1 MSHAD
6 DMMISIRGDIP
17 KSIPYAPRFDIW
29 FNAHQYRGTLPEIY
43 ADCSDPLDVS
53 RRIGVAG
60 HMVVPDYVRPEEPED
75 MYDRGIGIY
84 HLTQV
89 PYRAVMKGI
98 DRTVSEHDGT
108 TDVCYR
114 TPKGTVTVSYSFT
127 EDMRR
132 SGSTISWVN
141 RHAIQSPD
149 DYEPLSYI
157 FDHLDVEPSY
167 SGLESMIRKT
177 GGDALIVANGSM
189 PASPMQYIMRDLMG
203 MTELF
208 MAMADEPV
216 RLGKLADAI
225 GGYFERL
232 MPVAAACPAE
242 VILLGANTDATI
254 TYPPFYEEHILP
266 WLSRFTGMAHDRG
279 KYVAIHADGE
289 NKGLFELY
297 RQSGI
302 DILEA
307 VAPSPM
313 TTNSIREILSLSEGM
328 TVWGGIPSVILMPDW
343 QEDDFR
349 AYMED
354 VLDAVRGRSRFIL
367 GVSDT
372 TPPDAVFERL
382 LTIRDMC
389 RNA

>member
-6 DMMISIRGDIP
+6 DMMTSVRGDIP

-43 ADCSDPLDVS
+43 ADCSNPLDVS

-60 HMVVPDYVRPEEPED
+60 HMVVPDYVRPAEPED

-84 HLTQV
+84 HLAQV
-89 PYRAVMKGI
+89 PYRVVMKGI

-149 DYEPLSYI
+149 DYRPLSYI

-203 MTELF
+203 MTEFF
-208 MAMADEPV
+208 MAMADEPG

-232 MPVAAACPAE
+232 MPVAADCPAE
-242 VILLGANTDATI
+242 VILFGANTDATI

-307 VAPSPM
+307 VAPLANDHEQYPRDIVAQRRHDCLGWHPKRD
-313 TTNSIREILSLSEGM
+313 THARLAGRRLSGIYGGCDRCRQRP
-328 TVWGGIPSVILMPDW
+328 VAVYPGGIGHHTARCG
-343 QEDDFR
+343 FR
-349 AYMED
+349 AVADDSGY
-354 VLDAVRGRSRFIL
+354 V
-367 GVSDT
+367 
-372 TPPDAVFERL
+372 P
-382 LTIRDMC
+382 
-389 RNA
+389 

>member
-6 DMMISIRGDIP
+6 DMMTSVRGDIP

-43 ADCSDPLDVS
+43 ADCSNPLDVS

-60 HMVVPDYVRPEEPED
+60 HMVVPDYVRPAEPED

-84 HLTQV
+84 HLAQV
-89 PYRAVMKGI
+89 PYRVVMKGI

-149 DYEPLSYI
+149 DYRPLSYI

-203 MTELF
+203 MTEFF
-208 MAMADEPV
+208 MAMADEPG

-232 MPVAAACPAE
+232 MPVAADCPAE
-242 VILLGANTDATI
+242 VILFGANTDATI

-313 TTNSIREILSLSEGM
+313 TMNSIREILSLSEGM

-343 QEDDFR
+343 REDDFR

-354 VLDAVRGRSRFIL
+354 VIDAVKGRSRFIL

-389 RNA
+389 RNV

>member
-1 MSHAD
+1 MNHTGDLIKA
-6 DMMISIRGDIP
+6 IRGEVS
-17 KSIPYAPRFDIW
+17 KRIPYAPRFDIW
-29 FNAHQYRGTLPEIY
+29 FNAHRYRGTLPDVY
-43 ADCSDPLDVS
+43 ADCTTPLDVA
-53 RRIGVAG
+53 RRIDVPG
-60 HMVVPDYVRPEEPED
+60 HMVIPDYVRPEEPGD

-84 HLTQV
+84 HLSQV
-89 PYRAVMKGI
+89 PYRVSMKGI
-98 DRTVSEHDGT
+98 ERTVSEHDGT
-108 TDVCYR
+108 TDVQYR
-114 TPKGTVTVSYSFT
+114 TPKGTISVSFAFT

-132 SGSTISWVN
+132 SGSTISWIS
-141 RHAIQSPD
+141 RHAIQSPE
-149 DYEPLSYI
+149 DYEPLTYI
-157 FDHLDVEPSY
+157 FDHLEVEPSY
-167 SGLESMIRKT
+167 DSLVTLIKET
-177 GGDALIVANGSM
+177 GDDALIVANGSM

-203 MTELF
+203 MTDFF

-216 RLGKLADAI
+216 RLGKLADAL
-225 GGYFERL
+225 GGYFERI
-232 MPVAAACPAE
+232 MPVAAACPSE
-242 VILLGANTDATI
+242 VILFGANTDATI

-266 WLSRFTGMAHDRG
+266 WISRFTGMAHDRG

-289 NKGLFELY
+289 NKGLFDLY

-313 TTNSIREILSLSEGM
+313 TMCCIREILAFSGGM

-343 QEDDFR
+343 RENDFQS
-349 AYMED
+349 YMED
-354 VLDAVRGRSRFIL
+354 VIDAIRGRSRFIL

-389 RNA
+389 REV